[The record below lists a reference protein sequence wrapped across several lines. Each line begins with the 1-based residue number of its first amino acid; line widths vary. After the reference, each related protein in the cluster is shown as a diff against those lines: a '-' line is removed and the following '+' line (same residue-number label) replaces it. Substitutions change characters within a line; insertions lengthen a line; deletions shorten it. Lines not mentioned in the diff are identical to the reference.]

1 MPDPVGVVDVV
12 RLVIAVTL
20 LLAGGSKLF
29 SPQALARGLAEMS
42 GRAATAAGPF
52 TTAARAVA
60 VVELTAAVLL
70 AGYWSSPIGALLAGA
85 VGFGIAAFATAGL
98 VLRRRPSCGCFG
110 ADSGRPVG
118 PVNLAAG
125 LAMAAGAGLIVQA
138 GPGRGDPADGLVLT
152 ALCTLAVVLIGR
164 RAALARPFR
173 RHFRTF
179 ASAPVAR
186 ELSKTS

>member
-1 MPDPVGVVDVV
+1 VPDSVGVADVV
-12 RLVIAVTL
+12 RLVIAVIL

-42 GRAATAAGPF
+42 GRVSTATGGFAV
-52 TTAARAVA
+52 AARAVA

-70 AGYWSSPIGALLAGA
+70 AGQWSTPIGGLLAGA
-85 VGFGIAAFATAGL
+85 VGFGIAAFAGTGL

-125 LAMAAGAGLIVQA
+125 LAITAGAALIGRA
-138 GPGRGDPADGLVLT
+138 GPGWGEPAEGLILT
-152 ALCTLAVVLIGR
+152 ALCTLAVVLVGH

-186 ELSKTS
+186 ELS